1 MKNYKP
7 VSLEKAYKLL
17 NTGAIIL
24 VGTVD
29 KAGLTNLT
37 PIAWN
42 TLVDYEPVTRLL
54 FVCEKGHKTYEN
66 ICSTSRFVVILPHAS
81 QADLVI
87 QLGSGSGREGS
98 KTDKLNIPVFKS
110 EKNQFPVP
118 EDSIAYLECNVY
130 RVLDEGGVSIIFGEV
145 EHAMVDTQ
153 AFTDRL
159 LSETEAGK
167 TLHHLG
173 GKQFNSPGDKII

>member
-1 MKNYKP
+1 MKTYKP
-7 VSLEKAYKLL
+7 ISPEKAYKLL

-24 VGTVD
+24 IGSVD
-29 KAGLTNLT
+29 SAGVTNLT

-54 FVCEKGHKTYEN
+54 FVCDKGHKTYEN
-66 ICSTSRFVVILPHAS
+66 ISNTSHFVVVLPHSS
-81 QADLVI
+81 QSELVK
-87 QLGSGSGREGS
+87 QLGSSSGKEVRKIE
-98 KTDKLNIPVFKS
+98 KFNVPFFAS
-110 EKNQFPVP
+110 EKYQFPIP
-118 EDSIAYLECNVY
+118 EDSIAYLECKVY
-130 RVLDEGGVSIIFGEV
+130 RILDEGGVGIIFGEV
-145 EHAMVDTQ
+145 EYAMADNL

-173 GKQFNSPGDKII
+173 GKQFIHPGDKII

>member
-1 MKNYKP
+1 MKTYKP
-7 VSLEKAYKLL
+7 VSLEKAYRLL

-24 VGTVD
+24 VGSANSEGV
-29 KAGLTNLT
+29 TNLT

-54 FVCEKGHKTYEN
+54 FVCDKEHRTYDN
-66 ICSTSRFVVILPHAS
+66 ITNTQRFVVVLPHLS
-81 QADLVI
+81 QATLVK
-87 QLGSGSGREGS
+87 QLGTSTGKDVS
-98 KTDKLNIPVFKS
+98 KIEKFNIPIFAS
-110 EKNQFPVP
+110 EKYKFPVP
-118 EDSIAYLECNVY
+118 EECIAYLECKVY
-130 RVLDEGGVSIIFGEV
+130 KILDEGGVGIIFGEV
-145 EHAMVDTQ
+145 EHAMVDSE

-173 GKQFNSPGDKII
+173 GKQFVHPGDTIV